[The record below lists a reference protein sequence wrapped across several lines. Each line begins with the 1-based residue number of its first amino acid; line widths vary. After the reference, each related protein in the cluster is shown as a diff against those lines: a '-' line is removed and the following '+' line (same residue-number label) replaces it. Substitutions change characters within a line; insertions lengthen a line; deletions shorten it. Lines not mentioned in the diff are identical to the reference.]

1 MSVTPI
7 KVNTI
12 ATAIANDFIRS
23 DNEQASS
30 LINSV
35 SSTITSVN
43 KPSSASHLSHSI
55 DHYLSSSVACPSS
68 TSISSNTIDLSQ
80 AQRKYETPSIGSMTS
95 NPTIHSNAIGSN
107 LYGSNLQST
116 SPTIVLSTKNSLR
129 SKSELSTIIFNDER
143 DNFLRMNGGGVSV
156 VGTPETSNR
165 PRQQKNQS
173 SIADSD
179 RISLKPMHSLERI
192 ENISSKMKKQDLHH
206 HHHHYGNNFSATNPL
221 NSDTV
226 VIGAISGK
234 FDCETTNN
242 NINNNSSTITTT
254 LILVIL
260 HVRLNINARERR
272 RMHDLNDALDE
283 LRSVIPYA
291 HSPSVRKLSKI
302 ATLLLAKNFILMQ
315 GNAIE
320 ELRRLIIYMYQSGV
334 PLPPNL
340 PSLSAVSTT
349 GQSLNSQQVANIIE
363 RYGFAAGEN
372 LKTST
377 KITAVDP
384 EDGSDNI
391 NAQIENNEPGE
402 RNSRQASPME

>member
-242 NINNNSSTITTT
+242 NINNNSSNNNNNT
-254 LILVIL
+254 
-260 HVRLNINARERR
+260 NIGHLSNLE
-272 RMHDLNDALDE
+272 N
-283 LRSVIPYA
+283 S
-291 HSPSVRKLSKI
+291 STSSRKSRLSKSI
-302 ATLLLAKNFILMQ
+302 N
-315 GNAIE
+315 
-320 ELRRLIIYMYQSGV
+320 
-334 PLPPNL
+334 
-340 PSLSAVSTT
+340 VSD
-349 GQSLNSQQVANIIE
+349 SYVS
-363 RYGFAAGEN
+363 
-372 LKTST
+372 
-377 KITAVDP
+377 
-384 EDGSDNI
+384 
-391 NAQIENNEPGE
+391 
-402 RNSRQASPME
+402 